1 VFQASLT
8 AVAGIKQAGH
18 HSLGLWFYTAIAIT
32 QIFFQVKSFVGVV
45 QAIAD
50 YTKLPVLTIKPKRT

>member
-1 VFQASLT
+1 MFQACVT

-32 QIFFQVKSFVGVV
+32 QILFQVRSFVGVV
-45 QAIAD
+45 QEIAD
-50 YTKLPVLTIKPKRT
+50 YTKLPVLTVKPKRT